1 MELRPSWCPELE
13 VSPGGHTVPGT
24 GAGSRVLLT
33 KWTHCMNFAVLG
45 WLFAIYS
52 PVFQD
57 SGRRL
62 GAFLLPLPLCGHP
75 PCGWYWLHLPV
86 WEGAPEDLLPAVLPR
101 TRGDSSREARG
112 HMHDRLLSRVRLCDP
127 VDCTPPG
134 SSLHG
139 ILQARILEWVF
150 MPSSRGSS

>member
-24 GAGSRVLLT
+24 GAGSRALLT
-33 KWTHCMNFAVLG
+33 KWTHRMNFAVLG

-101 TRGDSSREARG
+101 TRGTRAERPEGTCMTGCSVVSDSATPWTVPLRDPLSMGFSRQEY
-112 HMHDRLLSRVRLCDP
+112 
-127 VDCTPPG
+127 
-134 SSLHG
+134 
-139 ILQARILEWVF
+139 
-150 MPSSRGSS
+150 